1 LKKTA
6 GAAAEV
12 AAMIGEVAVLPVAA
26 PLLNTVRQA
35 GAERLM
41 LLLYLLLLMLW
52 GVMAGKQQQ
61 NGFVAVLKM
70 GL

>member
-1 LKKTA
+1 MEKTKLMA

-41 LLLYLLLLMLW
+41 LLL
-52 GVMAGKQQQ
+52 
-61 NGFVAVLKM
+61 
-70 GL
+70 

>member
-41 LLLYLLLLMLW
+41 LLL
-52 GVMAGKQQQ
+52 
-61 NGFVAVLKM
+61 
-70 GL
+70 

>member
-1 LKKTA
+1 MLPKTWEAVATRQNWAEEEVA
-6 GAAAEV
+6 GGTANFQHWKAAEV

-41 LLLYLLLLMLW
+41 LLL
-52 GVMAGKQQQ
+52 
-61 NGFVAVLKM
+61 
-70 GL
+70 

>member
-1 LKKTA
+1 VEKTA

-26 PLLNTVRQA
+26 QLLHTVRQA

-41 LLLYLLLLMLW
+41 LLL
-52 GVMAGKQQQ
+52 
-61 NGFVAVLKM
+61 
-70 GL
+70 